1 MPFPNRMVIQ
11 GDRFYVASRRRRK
24 ERFLGMIRQIKLSP
38 GMSIASLMC
47 DHQSP
52 HFDPNLAE
60 ERPTKSKKEF
70 RIYKF
75 FKLSGIDCKKAFLK
89 NRTGSR
95 IFELISTFVLYGL
108 YMDHIIWTK
117 IELKLQ

>member
-70 RIYKF
+70 RPSIE
-75 FKLSGIDCKKAFLK
+75 LLVTQILVSQW
-89 NRTGSR
+89 
-95 IFELISTFVLYGL
+95 LISDL
-108 YMDHIIWTK
+108 IPKK
-117 IELKLQ
+117 IEKSLNFENF

>member
-70 RIYKF
+70 RP
-75 FKLSGIDCKKAFLK
+75 S
-89 NRTGSR
+89 
-95 IFELISTFVLYGL
+95 
-108 YMDHIIWTK
+108 
-117 IELKLQ
+117 IELLVTVVKYRCHKLWLSSNLIPKEIGKSLNFESF

>member
-70 RIYKF
+70 RP
-75 FKLSGIDCKKAFLK
+75 S
-89 NRTGSR
+89 
-95 IFELISTFVLYGL
+95 
-108 YMDHIIWTK
+108 
-117 IELKLQ
+117 IELLVTVVKYWCHNG